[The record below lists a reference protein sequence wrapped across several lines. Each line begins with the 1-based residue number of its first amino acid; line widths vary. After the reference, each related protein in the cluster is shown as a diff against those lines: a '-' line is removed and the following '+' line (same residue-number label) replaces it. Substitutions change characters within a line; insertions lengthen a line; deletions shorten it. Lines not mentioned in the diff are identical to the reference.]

1 MAYLRKGGRV
11 RSAILTVM
19 TFAFVLAGSAVD
31 AGPRKKSGGSVG
43 QPSKFASIVVDAK
56 SGRVLQATNAD
67 APRFPASLT
76 KIMTAYVLFE
86 EISAGRM
93 SMTTPFQVSARCA
106 AMAPSKLGLRTGST
120 ISARDAMFAI
130 ITKSANDAA
139 CTIGENISGS
149 ESAFAARM
157 TRTARRIGMSR
168 TSFGNASGLPN
179 PNNQTTAR
187 DMATLGRAIQERFP
201 ALYANFNTRSFA
213 YKGRRY
219 GNHNRLL
226 GRVRGVDGI
235 KTGYTRASGF
245 NLVTSA
251 KADGRHIVAVVL
263 GGSSGRARDNHM
275 AGLVAAHLPRGT
287 TGPVTDRV
295 MARAADGPAEE
306 RVAAV
311 AAAPAPAAAER
322 RPAPVAIE
330 RPVTAQAASIKLP
343 PATIA
348 AAAVPTAR
356 PQLPPIEAAGVDRIT
371 TASVPMPRE
380 RGATAA
386 RMAAAAAASAP
397 APAERRQTV
406 AATTTVPKGAWVIQL
421 GAFDNDAAARAKLS
435 RVQDRAKRVVADAS
449 AFTEPVNVNGG
460 TLFRARFGGFDTVND
475 ARAACS
481 ALKRM
486 DFACVPMK
494 P

>member
-1 MAYLRKGGRV
+1 MAYVSKGGRV
-11 RSAILTVM
+11 RAAILSAV

-43 QPSKFASIVVDAK
+43 APSKFATIVVDAK

-86 EISAGRM
+86 EMSGGRV
-93 SMTTPFQVSARCA
+93 SMGTAFEVSGRCA
-106 AMAPSKLGLRTGST
+106 AMAPSKLGLRAGST

-263 GGSSGRARDNHM
+263 GGASGRSRDNHM

-287 TGPVTDRV
+287 RGPLTDSV
-295 MARAADGPAEE
+295 IARAADVSAED

-311 AAAPAPAAAER
+311 APARPVEVVAAAAPA
-322 RPAPVAIE
+322 RPAPIAVE
-330 RPVTAQAASIKLP
+330 RPITLAAASIKLP
-343 PATIA
+343 PAPIA
-348 AAAVPTAR
+348 APAPAR
-356 PQLPPIEAAGVDRIT
+356 PSLPPVEAAGVDRIT

-380 RGATAA
+380 KGATAA
-386 RMAAAAAASAP
+386 RMAAAHAAP

-406 AATTTVPKGAWVIQL
+406 AATSTVPKGAWVIQL
-421 GAFDNDAAARAKLS
+421 GAFDNNAAARAKLS
-435 RVQDRAKRVVADAS
+435 KAQDRAKRVVADAS
-449 AFTEPVNVNGG
+449 AFTEPVSTNGG
-460 TLFRARFGGFDTVND
+460 TLFRARFGGFDSVD
-475 ARAACS
+475 EAKAACS

>member
-1 MAYLRKGGRV
+1 
-11 RSAILTVM
+11 M

-43 QPSKFASIVVDAK
+43 APSKFATIVVDAK
-56 SGRVLQATNAD
+56 SGRVLQSTNAD

-76 KIMTAYVLFE
+76 KIMTAYILFE
-86 EISAGRM
+86 EMSGGRVAM
-93 SMTTPFQVSARCA
+93 GTAFEVSGRCA
-106 AMAPSKLGLRTGST
+106 AMAPSKLGLRAGST
-120 ISARDAMFAI
+120 ITARDAMFAI

-149 ESAFAARM
+149 ETAFAARM

-168 TSFGNASGLPN
+168 SSFGNASGLPN

-201 ALYANFNTRSFA
+201 ALYANFSTRSFA

-219 GNHNRLL
+219 ANHNRLL

-263 GGSSGRARDNHM
+263 GGASGRSRDNHM

-287 TGPVTDRV
+287 RGPLTDSV
-295 MARAADGPAEE
+295 IARAEDVSAEE
-306 RVAAV
+306 RVAA
-311 AAAPAPAAAER
+311 AAPP
-322 RPAPVAIE
+322 RPAPIAVE
-330 RPVTAQAASIKLP
+330 RPVTLAAASIKLP
-343 PATIA
+343 PAPIA
-348 AAAVPTAR
+348 APVAAPAR
-356 PQLPPIEAAGVDRIT
+356 PLLPPVEATNVDRIT

-380 RGATAA
+380 KGATAA
-386 RMAAAAAASAP
+386 RRAAAQAIP
-397 APAERRQTV
+397 VPAERRQTV

-421 GAFDNDAAARAKLS
+421 GEFDNDAAARAKLS
-435 RVQDRAKRVVADAS
+435 RAQDRAKRVVADAA
-449 AFTEPVNVNGG
+449 AFTEPVSTNGG
-460 TLFRARFGGFDTVND
+460 TLFRARFGGFDSVD
-475 ARAACS
+475 EAKAACS

>member
-1 MAYLRKGGRV
+1 
-11 RSAILTVM
+11 M

-31 AGPRKKSGGSVG
+31 AGPRKKSSGSVG
-43 QPSKFASIVVDAK
+43 AASKFATIVVDAQ

-86 EISAGRM
+86 EMSAGRV
-93 SMTTPFQVSARCA
+93 SMGTPFEVSGRCS
-106 AMAPSKLGLRTGST
+106 AMAPSKLGLRAGST
-120 ISARDAMFAI
+120 ITARDAMFAI

-219 GNHNRLL
+219 ANHNRLL

-263 GGSSGRARDNHM
+263 GGASGRSRDNHM

-287 TGPVTDRV
+287 RGPQTDSV
-295 MARAADGPAEE
+295 IARAADVSAEE
-306 RVAAV
+306 RVTTAAV
-311 AAAPAPAAAER
+311 EPARPAPAAPA
-322 RPAPVAIE
+322 RPAIVATE
-330 RPVTAQAASIKLP
+330 RPVTLASASIKLP
-343 PATIA
+343 PAPIA
-348 AAAVPTAR
+348 APAPAR
-356 PQLPPIEAAGVDRIT
+356 PSLPPVEAANVDRIT
-371 TASVPMPRE
+371 TASIPMPRE
-380 RGATAA
+380 KGATAA
-386 RMAAAAAASAP
+386 RMAAAHAAP
-397 APAERRQTV
+397 VVPAERRQTV

-435 RVQDRAKRVVADAS
+435 KAQDRAKRVVADAA
-449 AFTEPVNVNGG
+449 AFTEPVSTNGG
-460 TLFRARFGGFDTVND
+460 TLFRARFGGFDSVD
-475 ARAACS
+475 EAKAACS